1 MAAATIGSSLVRG
14 TAISSDVHSTGIS
27 DNLSGTG
34 DSLFAGMFEAAAG
47 TGAQTATDAPI
58 LADGKTKVPATQ
70 TLSAGTFDKATDLS
84 RGSLQQTTSA
94 VDTVPHSS
102 ETSIASTP
110 AAPQI
115 VTAPQV
121 GSAIS
126 DAVPQ
131 QMGDVSNVEVPQ
143 ADSKDAVGTIAA
155 QQLPAPE
162 AQDKP
167 RLIDSQL
174 LPQTPHESGA
184 KPVPQAENTST
195 VLSGDKVET
204 SDSEPA
210 VAVAVKPNVSAP
222 PIPVQPGPVTKD
234 APAQSEIPA
243 QANTAVQATPD
254 EVQAAPDQQT
264 VSTRETVPQPQAPSQ
279 TQESKTGTGT
289 LPLIMPRGH
298 QYAYQPLVRAID
310 VGVVATHVPQTDASV
325 KTDSPKGAVSTDAKE
340 DVPQAASSSE
350 EKNDAQDNGQD
361 GSLVAAVIVPALPVQ
376 LAGGEPTKVGKDAL
390 SSSESHSAVRGSSK
404 GSVSGKI
411 SHGETGNNVAP
422 QQQIIQS
429 DAVVNAMP
437 MTSAAP
443 TVQKQAQEDSVE
455 GSLQSVVAVKT
466 VTTKTVAGKFGRP
479 VQMAGR
485 QKEATAKDE
494 KPAKDEAGV
503 TKISQDVSAPAEKN
517 TSAANEAPVPQAAHS
532 PAVHTVDN
540 KLHAVS
546 ALKVETGANNLQDLT
561 DAPKPTQSGS
571 RDPFA
576 RLDAAAGSNAQEN
589 GAQWV
594 AAGHRQIEVAIAD
607 ETHGV
612 MHVRA
617 EKGTDNTVTAV
628 VMASSEFSHEVLKA
642 EAPHMTS
649 FLSQQTVPVDR
660 VQVVRMQESAAMN
673 MDLGGRAQQDRGQ
686 QSSGTDAGA
695 EQKKLVWRQVGAS
708 PSLSTTSRGLGLLSV
723 RV

>member
-1 MAAATIGSSLVRG
+1 MDMAAATIGSSLVRG

-58 LADGKTKVPATQ
+58 LTDGKTKVPSTQ
-70 TLSAGTFDKATDLS
+70 TSLAGTFDKATDLS

-94 VDTVPHSS
+94 VETVPHSS
-102 ETSIASTP
+102 ETSAASIST
-110 AAPQI
+110 APQI
-115 VTAPQV
+115 VIAPQA
-121 GSAIS
+121 GTEAS

-131 QMGDVSNVEVPQ
+131 QMGSASDVEGPQ
-143 ADSKDAVGTIAA
+143 ADPKNAVGTIAA
-155 QQLPAPE
+155 QALPAPV
-162 AQDKP
+162 AQD
-167 RLIDSQL
+167 RSQPVDIKL
-174 LPQTPHESGA
+174 LPQVPHESDTE
-184 KPVPQAENTST
+184 PVSQSENASP
-195 VLSGDKVET
+195 VSGSDKGKT
-204 SDSEPA
+204 SDTEPA
-210 VAVAVKPNVSAP
+210 VAVAVKPNASAP
-222 PIPVQPGPVTKD
+222 PIPVQPAPVTKD

-243 QANTAVQATPD
+243 TPD
-254 EVQAAPDQQT
+254 EQATSAP
-264 VSTRETVPQPQAPSQ
+264 ETVPQPQVPSQ
-279 TQESKTGTGT
+279 TQESKADTGT
-289 LPLIMPRGH
+289 LPLVMPRGH
-298 QYAYQPLVRAID
+298 QYAYQPIVRAID
-310 VGVVATHVPQTDASV
+310 IGSGTDVPQADPLV
-325 KTDSPKGAVSTDAKE
+325 KADGPKGQISTDTKE
-340 DVPQAASSSE
+340 DVPQVPSSSD
-350 EKNDAQDNGQD
+350 EKNDAQDNAQD
-361 GSLVAAVIVPALPVQ
+361 GSLVAAIMVPALPVQ
-376 LAGGEPTKVGKDAL
+376 LAGAEPTKVGKDAQ
-390 SSSESHSAVRGSSK
+390 SSSESHSVVRGSSK

-422 QQQIIQS
+422 QQQQIIQG
-429 DAVVNAMP
+429 DAAVNAMP

-443 TVQKQAQEDSVE
+443 TVQKQAQEDGVE

-466 VTTKTVAGKFGRP
+466 ATTKAVAGKFGRP
-479 VQMAGR
+479 VQVAGR
-485 QKEATAKDE
+485 QKAATAKDE
-494 KPAKDEAGV
+494 KSAKDEAGI
-503 TKISQDVSAPAEKN
+503 TKTVQDVSAPAEKN
-517 TSAANEAPVPQAAHS
+517 TSAANETAVPQAAHS

-540 KLHAVS
+540 KLHVVS

-561 DAPKPTQSGS
+561 DASKPTQSGS
-571 RDPFA
+571 HDPFA

-617 EKGTDNTVTAV
+617 EKGTDNTVQAV

-660 VQVVRMQESAAMN
+660 VQVVRMQENAAMN

-708 PSLSTTSRGLGLLSV
+708 PSMSTTSRGLGLLSV

>member
-1 MAAATIGSSLVRG
+1 MAAATIGPSLARG

-47 TGAQTATDAPI
+47 TGTQTATDATV
-58 LADGKTKVPATQ
+58 LADGKTKIPATQ
-70 TLSAGTFDKATDLS
+70 TLLAGTFDKAPDLS

-94 VDTVPHSS
+94 VETVPHSA
-102 ETSIASTP
+102 ETSAAS
-110 AAPQI
+110 APTTSQT
-115 VTAPQV
+115 VTAPQ
-121 GSAIS
+121 GASAVS
-126 DAVPQ
+126 DVVPQ
-131 QMGDVSNVEVPQ
+131 PMGSIPDVEAPQ
-143 ADSKDAVGTIAA
+143 ADPKNAVGTMAA
-155 QQLPAPE
+155 QELPVPV
-162 AQDKP
+162 AQD
-167 RLIDSQL
+167 RSQPADTKL
-174 LPQTPHESGA
+174 LPQAPHESDA
-184 KPVPQAENTST
+184 EPVSQSENASP
-195 VLSGDKVET
+195 VSDSDKGKT
-204 SDSEPA
+204 SDTEPA
-210 VAVAVKPNVSAP
+210 VAVAVKPNASAP
-222 PIPVQPGPVTKD
+222 PIPVQPAPVTKD

-254 EVQAAPDQQT
+254 QQAT
-264 VSTRETVPQPQAPSQ
+264 STRETVPQPQVPSQ
-279 TQESKTGTGT
+279 TQESKAGTGT
-289 LPLIMPRGH
+289 LPLVMPRGH
-298 QYAYQPLVRAID
+298 QYAYQPIVRAID
-310 VGVVATHVPQTDASV
+310 IGSGSDVSQTAALV
-325 KTDSPKGAVSTDAKE
+325 KADSPKGQISTDTKE
-340 DVPQAASSSE
+340 DVPQVPSSSD

-361 GSLVAAVIVPALPVQ
+361 GSLVAAVIVPAMPAE

-390 SSSESHSAVRGSSK
+390 SSSESHSTVRGSSK

-411 SHGETGNNVAP
+411 SHRETGNNVAP

-429 DAVVNAMP
+429 DAAVNAMP

-443 TVQKQAQEDSVE
+443 TVQKQEQGDSVE
-455 GSLQSVVAVKT
+455 GPLQSVVAVKT
-466 VTTKTVAGKFGRP
+466 VTTKAVAGKFGRP
-479 VQMAGR
+479 VQVAER
-485 QKEATAKDE
+485 QKTATAKDE
-494 KPAKDEAGV
+494 KSAKDEAGV
-503 TKISQDVSAPAEKN
+503 TKTLQDVSAPAEKN
-517 TSAANEAPVPQAAHS
+517 TSAPEAAAPQVAHS

-540 KLHAVS
+540 KLHTVS
-546 ALKVETGANNLQDLT
+546 ALKVETGFNNLQDL
-561 DAPKPTQSGS
+561 ANASKPPQSAS
-571 RDPFA
+571 HDPFA
-576 RLDAAAGSNAQEN
+576 RLDAAAGSNAQES

-617 EKGTDNTVTAV
+617 EKGSDNTVQAV
-628 VMASSEFSHEVLKA
+628 VMASSEVSHEVLKA

-708 PSLSTTSRGLGLLSV
+708 PSLSTSSRGLGLLSV